1 MPKIEW
7 MDRRAF
13 VSALAA
19 FAAGFAA
26 HARAAGKQTADA
38 LRVNSDRLQRTL
50 EELSTF
56 GRPSGGSFADGV
68 SRVAYSD
75 ADVAGRKYVMEVMRS
90 GGLEPRIDTA
100 GNIHGLRTGS
110 SPGLKPIVFGSHIDS
125 VPSGGNFDRGGGVAS
140 AVGGH

>member
-38 LRVNSDRLQRTL
+38 LRINSKRLQRTL

-56 GRPSGGSFADGV
+56 GRPAGGSFADGV

-75 ADVAGRKYVMEVMRS
+75 ADVAGRRYVMDLMRS
-90 GGLEPRIDTA
+90 AGVEPRIDTA
-100 GNIHGLRTGS
+100 GKIHGLR
-110 SPGLKPIVFGSHIDS
+110 P
-125 VPSGGNFDRGGGVAS
+125 GGGPGREPIGLGS
-140 AVGGH
+140 DIGSLR